1 MNSGLPAQRTIM
13 IMAGGTGGHV
23 IPGLAVASEMRR
35 RSWHVVWLGHPSGME
50 ATLTSKAGIEMK
62 PVLFSGFRGKGLL
75 QQVLMPLNILRAFW
89 HSIAALRQVKPHV
102 VLGMGGY
109 IALPG
114 GLMASLLGKP
124 LVVHEQNSIA
134 GLTNKIL
141 AGVADRCLNAFPK
154 ALSKGEWVGN
164 PIRPELLAIAQP
176 DQRYAQ
182 RQGPLQMAVVGGSL
196 GAAALN
202 TLVPQALALM
212 PKESRPVV
220 IHQSGKGN
228 LLKLEQAYKEAGVQ
242 AQCVEFIDD
251 MTSVYADN
259 DLLLCRS
266 GAMTISEIAAVGVAS
281 ILVPFPA
288 AVDDHQTTNAQF
300 LVNAQAAILIQ
311 QKDLSPDRLAA
322 TLNGLHREALLAMAV
337 KAKVLAKPEATAAV
351 ADICEAVAA
360 QTINR
365 ET

>member
-1 MNSGLPAQRTIM
+1 MTSKLNAQRNSQRTIM

-35 RSWHVVWLGHPSGME
+35 RSWNVVWLGHPFGME
-50 ATLTSKAGIEMK
+50 AGLTAKAGIEMK
-62 PVLFSGFRGKGLL
+62 FVLFSGFRGKGLI
-75 QQVLMPLNILRAFW
+75 QQMLMPLNILRAFW
-89 HSIAALRQVKPHV
+89 QSIVALREVKPQV

-164 PIRPELLAIAQP
+164 PVRPELLTIAEP
-176 DQRYAQ
+176 SQRYTA
-182 RQGPLQMAVVGGSL
+182 RKGPLQLAVVGGSL

-202 TLVPQALALM
+202 TLVPKALALI
-212 PKESRPVV
+212 PKESRPTVT
-220 IHQSGKGN
+220 HQSGKGN
-228 LLKLEQAYKEAGVQ
+228 LSKLEQAYKDAGVD
-242 AQCVEFIDD
+242 AVCVEFIDD
-251 MTSVYADN
+251 MTSVYAN
-259 DLLLCRS
+259 HDLLVCRA
-266 GAMTISEIAAVGVAS
+266 GAMTVSEIAAVGVAS

-300 LVNAQAAILIQ
+300 LVNEQAAILMQ
-311 QKDLSPDRLAA
+311 QKDLSPDRLAG
-322 TLNGLHREALLAMAV
+322 TLSQLNRHALLSMALN
-337 KAKVLAKPEATAAV
+337 AKKLAKPEATAAV
-351 ADICEAVAA
+351 ADICEAVASE
-360 QTINR
+360 I
-365 ET
+365 